1 MKNSATIKLNFK
13 ATDTFLVGRKLKITL
28 KANAKDAI
36 DTIVEATVINSN
48 GTAAIDDHS
57 LQNLEP
63 ATIYKIVKIEDVSNA
78 QEAKNHP
85 KLKNIFFASN
95 ITDEQRLLVTKPV
108 VTGIKIVNNGET
120 ARTIYIS
127 LKDPLK
133 NFSSDARSFEG
144 KN

>member
-1 MKNSATIKLNFK
+1 M
-13 ATDTFLVGRKLKITL
+13 
-28 KANAKDAI
+28 
-36 DTIVEATVINSN
+36 
-48 GTAAIDDHS
+48 
-57 LQNLEP
+57 
-63 ATIYKIVKIEDVSNA
+63 SNA